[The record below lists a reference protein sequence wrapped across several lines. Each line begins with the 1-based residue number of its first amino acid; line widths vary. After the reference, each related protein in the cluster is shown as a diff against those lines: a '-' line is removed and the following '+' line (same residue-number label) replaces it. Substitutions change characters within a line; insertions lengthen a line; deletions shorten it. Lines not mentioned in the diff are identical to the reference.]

1 MAIPDLRA
9 ASFRGVPFVVQ
20 GGSAKFGRR
29 VVIRQFP
36 QRDTPAAEDLGRDA
50 REFVVQGFVIGD
62 DWKDRRDRLIVAVEK
77 PGKGLLVHPTF
88 GELEVSIPTDGF
100 EVTEDVS
107 ELRMS
112 AFRLTCVEAGEL
124 VFPTG
129 APSGL
134 GLINAAVSAMN
145 STALDDFVAAFSVLE
160 GGFIA
165 AEALADVSAALD
177 ALADAIR
184 APLVVFDVASAVLD
198 EIEGI
203 ADAAATLIAL
213 PDEFAAA
220 VQAVMDKID
229 NLAAILGFADRDDG
243 PNGPPVPGAGSTA
256 DERTV
261 ATNARAVRDLFKRT
275 ACAKLA
281 DVSGDVEFGSHDEA
295 VAFRGT
301 VADLY
306 TDEAEIGAVSGA
318 AFVALSDLR
327 THVAAHVTAK
337 AADLAR
343 LIVYV
348 PVGIETSLTLA
359 AELYDDASRAR
370 EIEDRNATHAVIAD
384 PVLVLNV

>member
-9 ASFRGVPFVVQ
+9 ASFRCVPFVVQ

-36 QRDTPAAEDLGRDA
+36 QRDTPAAEDLGRDS

-62 DWKDRRDRLIVAVEK
+62 DWKDRRDRLIIAVEK

-134 GLINAAVSAMN
+134 GLINAAVGAMN

-165 AEALADVSAALD
+165 AEALAAAV
-177 ALADAIR
+177 R
-184 APLVVFDVASAVLD
+184 APLVVCDVASAVLD

-243 PNGPPVPGAGSTA
+243 PNGPPPPGAGSTA

-359 AELYDDASRAR
+359 AELYDDASRAS